1 MVLAR
6 QWCWPA
12 PSALLNVSC
21 VINCLSDNSFSCLSS
36 VRSSLCSQSW
46 CSAMPAQLSA
56 CCSGPFLCSELVWGA
71 ASSVGPS
78 YPFTS
83 CLSKSKLHFKEV
95 FAGTAKG
102 CAGTYPWCWPRVG
115 QWSHSKFSTCSCH
128 PLCACF
134 DRSIESSVD
143 PHLKLSVFPFRDF
156 SLASIN
162 TFFTLNHKSRKMF
175 LSNMLFL

>member
-1 MVLAR
+1 MIIPFHVWAQSGVPYAAKVDVLL
-6 QWCWPA
+6 C
-12 PSALLNVSC
+12 LLNFLHVAVDPSC
-21 VINCLSDNSFSCLSS
+21 ALSWFEVQPVLLGLLIH
-36 VRSSLCSQSW
+36 SL
-46 CSAMPAQLSA
+46 
-56 CCSGPFLCSELVWGA
+56 
-71 ASSVGPS
+71 
-78 YPFTS
+78 TS

-115 QWSHSKFSTCSCH
+115 QWSHSKFSTYSCH

-143 PHLKLSVFPFRDF
+143 PHLKLLVFPFRDF

-162 TFFTLNHKSRKMF
+162 TFFTLNHMSRKMF